1 MTVTLTYDNSNA
13 KVTINATGLAAANVA
28 TVERSVN
35 QVVWT
40 TVRGAGAW
48 PVTAGA
54 FTTPLDDYEFAPGL
68 PNYYRV
74 RGVETGPITFR
85 AAGAVAADANA
96 GGVST
101 VTPALPAGLV
111 DGDMLVMWVTIR
123 NKGVGSPAV
132 PAGWTE
138 QQRNNNCSLMTRTW
152 VTGVTAPTVTFFGGA
167 VNATLIAQIIA
178 FRSAS
183 PTVVTSAA
191 DQNAIPSQQ
200 NVPYLGLT
208 MPSDGL
214 LAIVAAWKQ
223 NQWTSIAP
231 IAGFTEA
238 TDFATALGS
247 GASIGVDYQ
256 IQTARAN
263 VAAGSIVVTGGS
275 SSIST
280 AVIAAFPHAAF
291 LNEQLANITPVLD
304 RVWLKSLV
312 RPFLNRP
319 VIVVGYSDPGR
330 PARSTEFDVTS
341 RTLPVSINDLRGSR
355 RWSVQLYVKTA
366 ADAQTLDFMLAAG
379 DQMLLHVP
387 YGSDVPGG
395 YVTVKDTAQRHPD
408 GRVRGKSR
416 VFTLP
421 LVESAPAG
429 PDVAANISTWAS
441 VLAAYPSWDA
451 VLAVFPTWAD
461 LLGLHGDP
469 SEVIVP

>member
-13 KVTINATGLAAANVA
+13 KVTISATGLAAANVA

-74 RGVETGPITFR
+74 RGVETGAITFVG
-85 AAGAVAADANA
+85 AGAVSTANNA
-96 GGVST
+96 S

-111 DGDMLVMWVTIR
+111 VGDLMVALVSIR
-123 NKGVGSPAV
+123 NSGAGTVNT
-132 PAGWTE
+132 PAGWSVIRAFGNVTLFGR
-138 QQRNNNCSLMTRTW
+138 RNQAGD
-152 VTGVTAPTVTFFGGA
+152 VAPTFTFAGG
-167 VNATLIAQIIA
+167 VLNADTIGQIAA
-178 FRSAS
+178 WRR
-183 PTVVTSAA
+183 A
-191 DQNAIPSQQ
+191 DLAPLTGADLLNGSQQ
-200 NVPYLGLT
+200 NIPYPGLT
-208 MPSDGL
+208 ITKDGCL
-214 LAIVAAWKQ
+214 VLVAGWKQ
-223 NQWTSIAP
+223 DDWTSVATLAGMTEVGEGIA
-231 IAGFTEA
+231 IAGDDA
-238 TDFATALGS
+238 AQ
-247 GASIGVDYQ
+247 VWDYV
-256 IQTARAN
+256 IQTTRAN
-263 VAAGSIVVTGGS
+263 IAASSFTVTGGAS
-275 SSIST
+275 AISWGAT
-280 AVIAAFPHAAF
+280 VALPHAAF

-319 VIVVGYSDPGR
+319 VTVVGYSDPGR

-355 RWSVQLYVKTA
+355 RWTIQLYTA
-366 ADAQTLDFMLAAG
+366 TVADAQTLDFMLAAG
-379 DQMLLHVP
+379 DQMLVHVP

-421 LVESAPAG
+421 LIESAPAG

-451 VLAVFPTWAD
+451 VLALFPTWAD
-461 LLGLHGDP
+461 LLGLHGSP